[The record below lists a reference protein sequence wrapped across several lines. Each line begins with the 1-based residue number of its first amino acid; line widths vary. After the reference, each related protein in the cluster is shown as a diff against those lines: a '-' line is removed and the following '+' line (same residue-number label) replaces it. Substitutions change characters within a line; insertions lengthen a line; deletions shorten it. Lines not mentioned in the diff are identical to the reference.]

1 MPKSKPKSKP
11 KRDIGDRAGIIAKL
25 DEILQHELAG
35 VVRYTH
41 YSFMVF
47 GHSRIPIVSWFR
59 SAANETLLHA
69 GEAGEMITMFGGH
82 PSLGMGELLETRKHD
97 IEEILRESIQFEL
110 EGVDLYRDLLAL
122 SEKSGSITVEEYA
135 RTKIAAEVMHISEI
149 DKMLRRPGDIEEAVE
164 KQTP

>member
-1 MPKSKPKSKP
+1 MAK
-11 KRDIGDRAGIIAKL
+11 KRDIDKRKEIVAKL

-47 GHSRIPIVSWFR
+47 GHGRIPIVSWFR

-69 GEAGEMITMFGGH
+69 TEAGEMITMFGGH
-82 PSLGMGELLETRKHD
+82 PSLGIGELLETRKHD
-97 IEEILRESIQFEL
+97 IDEILMESIQFEL

-122 SEKSGSITVEEYA
+122 AEKGGSITVEEYA
-135 RTKIAAEVMHISEI
+135 RAKIASEVTHISEI
-149 DKMLRRPGDIEEAVE
+149 DKMIRKPGDIAEAVKKE
-164 KQTP
+164 TP